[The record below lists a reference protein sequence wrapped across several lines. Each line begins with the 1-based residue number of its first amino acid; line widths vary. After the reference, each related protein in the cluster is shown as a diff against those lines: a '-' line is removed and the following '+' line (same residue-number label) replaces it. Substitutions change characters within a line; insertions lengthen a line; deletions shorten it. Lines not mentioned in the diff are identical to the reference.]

1 VSTGSIISNTPKHRN
16 AGTPTRFCPNR
27 SFKIIVQLFVVL
39 LCPVIETQPIDM
51 KNNIIYFGV
60 PEQQREEGK
69 DKGGW
74 IRIENAGACT
84 LIDTLVVVWLCA
96 WSLVASVEFLR
107 VTGTVL
113 F

>member
-1 VSTGSIISNTPKHRN
+1 
-16 AGTPTRFCPNR
+16 
-27 SFKIIVQLFVVL
+27 VQLFDVL
-39 LCPVIETQPIDM
+39 LCPVIETQPINM
-51 KNNIIYFGV
+51 KDNIIYFGV
-60 PEQQREEGK
+60 PAEQQEQAK

-74 IRIENAGACT
+74 IRIETGRAST

-107 VTGTVL
+107 VTGAVL

>member
-1 VSTGSIISNTPKHRN
+1 
-16 AGTPTRFCPNR
+16 
-27 SFKIIVQLFVVL
+27 VQLFVVL
-39 LCPVIETQPIDM
+39 MCPVIETQPINM
-51 KNNIIYFGV
+51 KDNIIYFGV
-60 PEQQREEGK
+60 PEEQREQGK

-74 IRIENAGACT
+74 IRIETSRASN

-107 VTGTVL
+107 VTGAVL

>member
-1 VSTGSIISNTPKHRN
+1 M
-16 AGTPTRFCPNR
+16 
-27 SFKIIVQLFVVL
+27 
-39 LCPVIETQPIDM
+39 IETQPINM
-51 KNNIIYFGV
+51 KDNIIYFGV
-60 PEQQREEGK
+60 PEEQREQGK
-69 DKGGW
+69 DNGGW
-74 IRIENAGACT
+74 IRIETGGAST